1 MSLNNYIIN
10 ILPIGDSI
18 TDGAGT
24 HSGYRFFL
32 HNLLYKSGINF
43 RFAGP
48 KKAHDPRMP
57 ERYYYHA
64 GYGGNTI
71 GPDNSRNGNIFSRL
85 PDILKEKIDIALLM
99 MGRNNYFQS
108 IDLDKID
115 EVYYNFIKEM
125 LLYQPEMHIFVGSM
139 NYSKAGNSPNDPAL
153 SGLNRLLPDVCE
165 KLKNEGHNVYFVD
178 IAGITNLG
186 EVDFKPHDN
195 THPNDIGQEKIAKAW
210 FDAILPILKDMN
222 KPDDNQIRVKE
233 FRLNKNRL
241 TLNANDEFQ
250 MLPVFTPSNP
260 DEFTVIWSSSDSDTV
275 KIDSLGRVTAVKPGK
290 ATIYGECIDGGFISS
305 CEIEVTEAKTVN
317 TSVIFDNAFSNRE
330 NWTGDIERIG
340 DNNIIMWFIRKD
352 YKINTVQKF
361 TPSNNFMLH
370 VKYEITD
377 NKGIYFGN
385 YTSFKF
391 NNLEMRIID
400 GASSFEVRYNGEI
413 LATHNSYFEIEPR
426 TYTLKY
432 YNGRIE
438 MYKGGELIIS
448 VDKQIELSSSHI
460 ELYSSEGER
469 FCMIN
474 DLKLVEI
481 I

>member
-1 MSLNNYIIN
+1 
-10 ILPIGDSI
+10 
-18 TDGAGT
+18 
-24 HSGYRFFL
+24 
-32 HNLLYKSGINF
+32 
-43 RFAGP
+43 
-48 KKAHDPRMP
+48 
-57 ERYYYHA
+57 
-64 GYGGNTI
+64 
-71 GPDNSRNGNIFSRL
+71 
-85 PDILKEKIDIALLM
+85 
-99 MGRNNYFQS
+99 
-108 IDLDKID
+108 
-115 EVYYNFIKEM
+115 
-125 LLYQPEMHIFVGSM
+125 
-139 NYSKAGNSPNDPAL
+139 
-153 SGLNRLLPDVCE
+153 
-165 KLKNEGHNVYFVD
+165 
-178 IAGITNLG
+178 
-186 EVDFKPHDN
+186 
-195 THPNDIGQEKIAKAW
+195 
-210 FDAILPILKDMN
+210 MN

-260 DEFTVIWSSSDSDTV
+260 DEFTVLWSSSDSDTV

-305 CEIEVTEAKTVN
+305 CEIEITEAKTVN

-361 TPSNNFMLH
+361 TPSNNFMLQ

-448 VDKQIELSSSHI
+448 VDKQIVLSSSHI

>member
-1 MSLNNYIIN
+1 MNSNNDVIN

-71 GPDNSRNGNIFSRL
+71 GPDNSRSGNIFSRL
-85 PDILKEKIDIALLM
+85 PDILKEKVDIALLM

-108 IDLDKID
+108 IDLDRID

-125 LLYQPEMHIFVGSM
+125 LSYQPKMHIFVGTM

-153 SGLNRLLPDVCE
+153 SGLNRLLPDVCK
-165 KLKNEGHNVYFVD
+165 KLQNEGHNIYFVD
-178 IAGITNLG
+178 IASITNLG

-210 FDAILPILKDMN
+210 FDAILPIAKELN
-222 KPDDNQIRVKE
+222 KPEDNKIRIQN
-233 FRLNKNRL
+233 FSLNKKK
-241 TLNANDEFQ
+241 LNLKVDEEFQ
-250 MLPVFTPSNP
+250 MMPIFTPSNP
-260 DEFTVIWSSSDSDTV
+260 DEFTVLWSSSDNDTV
-275 KIDSLGRVTAVKPGK
+275 KIDSLGRVTALKPGN
-290 ATIYGECIDGGFISS
+290 ATIYGECIDGEFVSS

-317 TSVIFDNAFSNRE
+317 TSIIFDNAFSNRE
-330 NWTGDIERIG
+330 DWYGDTDRIG
-340 DNNIIMWFIRKD
+340 DNNILMWFIRND
-352 YKINTVQKF
+352 YRINTVEKF
-361 TPSNNFMLH
+361 NPSDNFMLQM
-370 VKYEITD
+370 KYEITD
-377 NKGIYFGN
+377 NKGIYFNN
-385 YTSFKF
+385 YTSLKF
-391 NNLEMRIID
+391 NNLEMRIVD
-400 GASSFEVRYNGEI
+400 GASSFEILYNGEI
-413 LATHNSYFEIEPR
+413 LATHSSYFEIEPR

-432 YNGRIE
+432 SNGKIE

-448 VDKQIELSSSHI
+448 VDKEIKLSSSDI
-460 ELYSSEGER
+460 ELYSNEGER
-469 FCMIN
+469 FCIIS

-481 I
+481 E